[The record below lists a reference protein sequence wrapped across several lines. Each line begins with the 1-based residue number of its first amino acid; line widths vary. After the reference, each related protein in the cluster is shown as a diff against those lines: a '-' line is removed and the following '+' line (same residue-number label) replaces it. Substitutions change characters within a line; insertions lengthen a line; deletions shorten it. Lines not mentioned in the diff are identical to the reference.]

1 MALHS
6 FFSHPFFL
14 TNGGESAL
22 KVMVRAAHRTPAI
35 ASKYIFLPSRLF
47 ISARNDTG
55 EIVCWT

>member
-35 ASKYIFLPSRLF
+35 AS
-47 ISARNDTG
+47 NDPG